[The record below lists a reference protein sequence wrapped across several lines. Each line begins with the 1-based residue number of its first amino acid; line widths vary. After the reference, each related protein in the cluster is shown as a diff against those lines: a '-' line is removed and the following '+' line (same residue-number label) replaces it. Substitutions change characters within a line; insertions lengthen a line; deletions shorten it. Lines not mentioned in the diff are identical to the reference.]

1 MCIRDSNKEP
11 ADSQVMVELLQ
22 YLEMLVAS
30 DFPTEDEVSRLDF
43 SIADITLELDVRPG
57 STSRSARVLFMRRDG
72 GGFFVKRSDQSYAY
86 ILEDELATLVL
97 KRIAD
102 FVVEVEVPA
111 STP

>member
-1 MCIRDSNKEP
+1 
-11 ADSQVMVELLQ
+11 MVELLQ

-72 GGFFVKRSDQSYAY
+72 GGFFVKRADQAYAY

>member
-1 MCIRDSNKEP
+1 
-11 ADSQVMVELLQ
+11 
-22 YLEMLVAS
+22 
-30 DFPTEDEVSRLDF
+30 
-43 SIADITLELDVRPG
+43 
-57 STSRSARVLFMRRDG
+57 MRRDG